1 MWISRTDSTAAGVV
15 GGGAAWAVRAFTVVV
30 VAAAPAAAP
39 APAFGFVVVVAAPL
53 AVVVVGA
60 AVVVVVSPRRVCA
73 WSLKSSRALSPT
85 LLSLLQA
92 ADPKIATNASSRTV
106 PRRVM

>member
-1 MWISRTDSTAAGVV
+1 MWISRIDWTSTGVV
-15 GGGAAWAVRAFTVVV
+15 VGVGAPCAVRAFTVVV
-30 VAAAPAAAP
+30 VAPAPAAAP
-39 APAFGFVVVVAAPL
+39 LFGFVVVVTAPL

-85 LLSLLQA
+85 LLSLPQA